1 MNTLL
6 DVIYRAIQNYFNFN
20 EQKDTMT
27 NVRTVSPTKNFSLE
41 SASMEVLVDA
51 NEELLIFAILFFVP
65 VKLPL
70 VTDDV
75 SREME
80 LLPDEIGLGNWLML
94 DLISDSASSN
104 KIRRASWT
112 HDILKKKKS
121 IQLLNLGKHSSYCND
136 TIDIGV
142 YISFMIHES
151 KVFCLIEFKCN
162 DFICFRMHEE
172 FVVFCLH
179 NKYHIRQYSILFTI
193 ND

>member
-6 DVIYRAIQNYFNFN
+6 DVIYRAIRNYFNFN
-20 EQKDTMT
+20 EQKDTVT

-80 LLPDEIGLGNWLML
+80 LLPDEIGLGN
-94 DLISDSASSN
+94 
-104 KIRRASWT
+104 
-112 HDILKKKKS
+112 
-121 IQLLNLGKHSSYCND
+121 
-136 TIDIGV
+136 
-142 YISFMIHES
+142 
-151 KVFCLIEFKCN
+151 
-162 DFICFRMHEE
+162 
-172 FVVFCLH
+172 
-179 NKYHIRQYSILFTI
+179 
-193 ND
+193 

>member
-20 EQKDTMT
+20 EQKDTVT

-94 DLISDSASSN
+94 DLILDVATSN
-104 KIRRASWT
+104 KISRATWT
-112 HDILKKKKS
+112 HHILEKKKS

-142 YISFMIHES
+142 PDYIFHLWYM
-151 KVFCLIEFKCN
+151 N
-162 DFICFRMHEE
+162 
-172 FVVFCLH
+172 
-179 NKYHIRQYSILFTI
+179 
-193 ND
+193 